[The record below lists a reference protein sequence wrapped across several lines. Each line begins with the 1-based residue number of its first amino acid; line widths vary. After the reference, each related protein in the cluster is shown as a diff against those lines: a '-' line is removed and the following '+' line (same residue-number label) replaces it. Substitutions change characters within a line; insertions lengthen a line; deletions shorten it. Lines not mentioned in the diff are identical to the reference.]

1 MYNHI
6 LMRKLIVRLPAIV
19 LFVCLVGCRSEAL
32 RVTSIQ
38 LGRSLNADGTVA
50 RHTTD
55 FAPNDTV
62 YVSVQTTGVGS
73 RTIGVRWMYSGRVM
87 GEPKKQVSYRDDAAT
102 EFHLQSISGFPP
114 GDYTVEVF
122 LDDQSVGTRTFRVE
136 QR

>member
-1 MYNHI
+1 MP
-6 LMRKLIVRLPAIV
+6 KSVVRLPVMV
-19 LFVCLVGCRSEAL
+19 LLISLFGCSSEEL

-55 FAPNDTV
+55 FAPDDTV
-62 YVSVQTTGVGS
+62 YVSIQTTGVGS
-73 RTIGVRWMYSGRVM
+73 RTIGVRWMYGGRVM

-102 EFHLQSISGFPP
+102 EFHLQSVSGFPP

-122 LDDQSVGTRTFRVE
+122 LDGQPVGTRTFRVGG
-136 QR
+136 